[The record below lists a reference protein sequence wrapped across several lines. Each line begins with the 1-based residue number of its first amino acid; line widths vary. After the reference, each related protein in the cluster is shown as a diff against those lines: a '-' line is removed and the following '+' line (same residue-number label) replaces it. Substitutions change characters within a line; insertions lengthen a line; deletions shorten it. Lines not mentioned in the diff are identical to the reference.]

1 MILLSTAYLG
11 NVQYYS
17 KLLSDRRIVIDVC
30 ESFMKQSYRSR
41 TEIMTANGP
50 IVMSVP
56 VLRPHGTKVM
66 TRDIEIDYSK
76 QWQASHWHSI
86 VSAYRNTPY
95 FDEYAPDL
103 EPFYH
108 RRIKR
113 LIDLN
118 EGLQQTLFSILGISP
133 KWEYSSRYY
142 EQGEVERDF
151 RNSISSKPRLKR
163 DDPEFEQIEYY
174 QTFCEK
180 NPFVSNLSIIDL
192 LFAEGVETTVEILR
206 NSIK

>member
-17 KLLSDRRIVIDVC
+17 KLLSEHQIVIDVY

-50 IVMSVP
+50 ITMSVP
-56 VLRPHGTKVM
+56 VLRPHGVKVM
-66 TRDIEIDYSK
+66 SRDVEIDYSK

-86 VSAYRNTPY
+86 ISAYRKTPY
-95 FDEYAPDL
+95 FEEYAPNF
-103 EPFYH
+103 EPFYKKK
-108 RRIKR
+108 IKR
-113 LIDLN
+113 LVDLN
-118 EGLQQTLFSILGISP
+118 EGLQQTVFEILGVDA
-133 KWEYSSRYY
+133 KWEYSNRYY
-142 EQGEVERDF
+142 EIGEVERDF
-151 RNSISSKPRLKR
+151 RNAISSKPRLKR
-163 DDPEFEQIEYY
+163 DDPEFQQIAYY

-192 LFAEGVETTVEILR
+192 LFAEGADATVDILK